1 MAPTASRE
9 GNEVEDRVITR
20 ILWTHES
27 LLAVAPGSQK
37 LFQLRGPAPVV
48 AVAPKIEPALRLKGS
63 IPEPDP

>member
-48 AVAPKIEPALRLKGS
+48 AVAPKN
-63 IPEPDP
+63 